1 MNKFFLSGFQ
11 SNSQSI
17 CLNGTSLLVLMLKIL
32 YTGRGS
38 FAWNG
43 LNNKL
48 LCNDGGQFLILIF
61 LFFDR

>member
-17 CLNGTSLLVLMLKIL
+17 CLNCNSLLVLMLKIL

-38 FAWNG
+38 FEWNG

-48 LCNDGGQFLILIF
+48 LCNDGGQFYF
-61 LFFDR
+61 YFFVFR